1 MWQGGELK
9 GRIQDAKRTLA
20 QSIPIVIEKPNNLQ
34 ESLVFLFMS
43 EFQRKMSRSA
53 ENSDSESTWKP
64 WLKWNSYTTAA
75 AATSTLL
82 VGTISVITVQIL
94 QCDPLSCGS
103 TQTFVTFL
111 ITGPLPSTTKQ
122 KSVLFNFGAQ
132 VRVRRHSNS
141 YHISSSWILRLL
153 WLYKAICL
161 LWFPQGGVRHAAHVL

>member
-1 MWQGGELK
+1 
-9 GRIQDAKRTLA
+9 
-20 QSIPIVIEKPNNLQ
+20 
-34 ESLVFLFMS
+34 MS

-64 WLKWNSYTTAA
+64 WLKWNSYTTAGA
-75 AATSTLL
+75 ERSTLQ

-122 KSVLFNFGAQ
+122 KSVLFNYGAQ
-132 VRVRRHSNS
+132 VGVRRHSNS
-141 YHISSSWILRLL
+141 LPY
-153 WLYKAICL
+153 
-161 LWFPQGGVRHAAHVL
+161 